1 MKLMQDTTQKLIN
14 SYTYDAMSRIATVSD
29 GTNTAEYS
37 RLPGTSLLNN
47 VTVKQGA
54 NTIVSTAKTYDAFN
68 RLLSTAS
75 TAGGVTRTYTY
86 EYNTKDQRTKLTLAD
101 GSYWEYTYD
110 DKGQVTSG
118 VKKDSTGKVIPG
130 QSFGYTFDDI
140 GNRLTATEGM
150 PGMLYNYTANN
161 VNQYTQRT
169 VPGIVPVT
177 GSAATDATVSVKDVD
192 NGQVYRADRDGKY
205 FSKAVPVNN
214 TTAAKEA
221 NLEIN
226 AVKFDAVQDK
236 DIVKTVSGKYYV
248 AKTPQAFT
256 YDTDG
261 NMTSDGAWTYTYNAE
276 NRPVTVIN
284 ADNTKKFEYK
294 YDYAGRRIEEK
305 YYTSTG
311 TWTLAKHLKF
321 IYQGFKKIAEYDG
334 SDNLLKLYTWQPVG
348 LDVPLWGKDGTNY
361 YYYIADGNKNIR
373 AMVDVSGNEVAN
385 YDYKPF
391 GGIASKSGSYADTN
405 MYRFSSE
412 YYCPVLKSSDFGLR
426 DYSFILGRWRTRDP
440 IGEKGGYNLYGMV
453 NNDPIN
459 DWDYYGQAS
468 AAKSKSKAELAKLV
482 DTAIEKR
489 KQVIKTVTQGGT
501 YSYASSCYKK
511 AGCKAL
517 VILIVLPDPAKILEP
532 SFGHAGVGIRGS
544 IKTGFQN
551 DFWDYGPTNGN
562 NSPGRPWWDKMGGSN
577 DQSLT
582 SITGDVKND
591 NGNIAHVSRR
601 SDVFKISIC
610 ICNADAEKVT
620 KWWQN
625 KYKNLGTWSVM
636 GDQCTTTVRDSLN
649 TSLNASINHNI
660 KTKGVAGLFTKSPEQ
675 YLLALKNAHITHGCG
690 SHRGKEVKFIHLN
703 KGSYRNPYK

>member
-1 MKLMQDTTQKLIN
+1 MKLMQDTTQKFIN

-37 RLPGTSLLNN
+37 RLPGTNLLNN

-75 TAGGVTRTYTY
+75 TAGGVTRTYSY
-86 EYNTKDQRTKLTLAD
+86 VYNDKDQRTKLTLSD
-101 GSYWEYTYD
+101 GTYWEYTYD

-150 PGMLYNYTANN
+150 PQMLFNYTANN

-192 NGQVYRADRDGKY
+192 SGQVYRADRDGKY

-221 NLEIN
+221 NLEIH
-226 AVKFDAVQDK
+226 AVKFDAAQDK

-261 NMTSDGAWTYTYNAE
+261 NMTSDGEWTYTYNAE

-321 IYQGFKKIAEYDG
+321 IYEGFKKIAEYDG
-334 SDNLLKLYTWQPVG
+334 SDNLLKLYTWQPVD
-348 LDVPLWGKDGTNY
+348 LDVPLWVKDGTNY
-361 YYYIADGNKNIR
+361 YYYIADGNKNVR
-373 AMVDVSGNEVAN
+373 AMVDVLGNEVAG

-412 YYCPVLKSSDFGLR
+412 YYCPVLKSSDYGLR

-453 NNDPIN
+453 NNN
-459 DWDYYGQAS
+459 TVNKWDLLG
-468 AAKSKSKAELAKLV
+468 L
-482 DTAIEKR
+482 
-489 KQVIKTVTQGGT
+489 
-501 YSYASSCYKK
+501 
-511 AGCKAL
+511 
-517 VILIVLPDPAKILEP
+517 
-532 SFGHAGVGIRGS
+532 
-544 IKTGFQN
+544 
-551 DFWDYGPTNGN
+551 
-562 NSPGRPWWDKMGGSN
+562 
-577 DQSLT
+577 
-582 SITGDVKND
+582 
-591 NGNIAHVSRR
+591 
-601 SDVFKISIC
+601 SDVFAYSVELWDWDFWGNDLVARFVFYIQYTCEGGKVSYISPMSPKAKVIPYDLQGAKTASGIIPKKIYEDGSAVEFTLWAAGSWDEFNKEAGLENANRIIELFQADKQPRPVIVSIALGVYIAEGNLRAIKRTATFSKKVYVYC
-610 ICNADAEKVT
+610 CKDGKRGPILETKNDQVKKDGDGDGDLFWDNAEK
-620 KWWQN
+620 
-625 KYKNLGTWSVM
+625 LDLDG
-636 GDQCTTTVRDSLN
+636 
-649 TSLNASINHNI
+649 SIINN
-660 KTKGVAGLFTKSPEQ
+660 
-675 YLLALKNAHITHGCG
+675 
-690 SHRGKEVKFIHLN
+690 R
-703 KGSYRNPYK
+703 YRR